1 MNEGTADDAAGC
13 STAVC
18 VCVCVTL
25 LCFLCV
31 CCLPHL
37 LFGLLEALRHKVN
50 LLEGGDKT
58 LLVTGRL
65 RVEHLHT
72 GLI

>member
-13 STAVC
+13 STAAC

-25 LCFLCV
+25 LCCLCV

-50 LLEGGDKT
+50 LLEGGDET

-65 RVEHLHT
+65 RVEHLHA